1 MMSDGTAGT
10 DGAGAFNGA
19 EDGPWDWLWDADGNS
34 YADAVWTGD
43 AAAVGQWLAASADE
57 KRRRLLGGLGAN
69 PSGPLHAAAERGHVG
84 VVRTLLEWAD
94 TCGLKKEVV
103 DGQDWSGGDGRTAL
117 LCAVVAGHEA
127 AAALLLDNGAD
138 TEKRLKLARPTSGA
152 VWQAG
157 TVLHLA
163 VQNGWESMV
172 RCLLDHGASLK
183 SKDSPNGNT
192 PLHLARTE
200 GMAKLLLAAGA
211 RYGARNRCHEIPE
224 QVAVDRLQR
233 VEDLAAL
240 LSGTADGAFVP
251 VGPDGR
257 EYARRD
263 HAAAALDVAE
273 ARAVVDLLAAQGLI
287 DDFARWARRGRAWCL
302 DVFEGF
308 REAEAADDGEQM
320 KHWLGEI
327 GRPRNSFLRHPLHAW
342 RTTSGLTP
350 LQAAAADGHASVVRA
365 ILDYGWWADETTAWC
380 VRTPLF
386 LAAKAGHAEIADLLL
401 EHGADPNRR
410 QPRSDQA
417 GKDGRLPVTTALHEA
432 AKRGD
437 APMVRLLLGHGA
449 NPDTRDLRGDTAL
462 HATIKFAAL
471 HATTRTD
478 FGPSGVVDALVEVVD
493 ALVEAG
499 ASLMAV
505 DRFGQIPLA
514 AASLE
519 EVRFIDQLF
528 ADGVVGPTLRQAL
541 IRHHLA
547 AHAQAVADALRCLD
561 VLKASDPEGE
571 WRVGIMLREV
581 RSKSGDGHKAGHVV
595 LMRPCNNT
603 DWDNLMVVRPKPSD
617 GLLGV
622 GAVAKASDRYD
633 NMVIGVRRSAVV
645 QVESL
650 VRSLEGDAQI

>member
-57 KRRRLLGGLGAN
+57 KRRRLLGGWGAN

-200 GMAKLLLAAGA
+200 GVAKLLLAAGA

-251 VGPDGR
+251 VGPDER
-257 EYARRD
+257 KYVRHD
-263 HAAAALDVAE
+263 HAAAAMDVAE
-273 ARAVVDLLAAQGLI
+273 ARAVVDLLAAQELI
-287 DDFARWARRGRAWCL
+287 DGLVRWARRDRAWCL
-302 DVFEGF
+302 SVFEGF
-308 REAEAADDGEQM
+308 RAAEAADDGEQVRR
-320 KHWLGEI
+320 WLGEI
-327 GRPRNSFLRHPLHAW
+327 GRRRNDILRHPLHTW
-342 RTTSGLTP
+342 SRSGGLTP

-365 ILDYGWWADETTAWC
+365 ILDFGWWTDETTPWC

-417 GKDGRLPVTTALHEA
+417 GKDGRLPITTALHEA
-432 AKRGD
+432 VRRGD

-449 NPDTRDLRGDTAL
+449 NPDALDWRGDTAL
-462 HATIKFAAL
+462 H
-471 HATTRTD
+471 TTTWVTFD
-478 FGPSGVVDALVEVVD
+478 ADSGPSGVVDAL
-493 ALVEAG
+493 LEAG
-499 ASLMAV
+499 ASLMALNE
-505 DRFGQIPLA
+505 FGQIPLA
-514 AASLE
+514 WACSP
-519 EVRFIDQLF
+519 EVRLTEQIMADQI
-528 ADGVVGPTLRQAL
+528 VGQTLRQAL
-541 IRHHLA
+541 IRHHMT
-547 AHAQAVADALRCLD
+547 AHAQSVEDARRCLE

-571 WRVGIMLREV
+571 WRVGIMLRDV
-581 RSKSGDGHKAGHVV
+581 RTKSGDGHKAGDVV
-595 LMRPCNNT
+595 LMRPCHNT
-603 DWDNLMVVRPKPSD
+603 NWDNLMVVRPKPSE
-617 GLLGV
+617 GLREV
-622 GAVAKASDRYD
+622 GAAAKASDRYD
-633 NMVIGVRRSAVV
+633 NMVLGVRGSAIV

>member
-43 AAAVGQWLAASADE
+43 AAAVGRWLAASADE
-57 KRRRLLGGLGAN
+57 KRRRLLGGWGAN

-84 VVRTLLEWAD
+84 LVRTLLEWAD

-200 GMAKLLLAAGA
+200 GVAKLLLAAGA

-251 VGPDGR
+251 VGPDER
-257 EYARRD
+257 KYVRHD
-263 HAAAALDVAE
+263 HAAAAMDVAE
-273 ARAVVDLLAAQGLI
+273 ARAVVDLLAAQELI
-287 DDFARWARRGRAWCL
+287 DGLVRWARRDRAWCL
-302 DVFEGF
+302 SVFEGF
-308 REAEAADDGEQM
+308 RAAEAADDGEQVRR
-320 KHWLGEI
+320 WLGEI
-327 GRPRNSFLRHPLHAW
+327 GRRRNDILRHPLHTW
-342 RTTSGLTP
+342 RRSGGLTP

-365 ILDYGWWADETTAWC
+365 ILDFGWWTDETTPWC

-401 EHGADPNRR
+401 EHGADPNRQ
-410 QPRSDQA
+410 QPRADQREE
-417 GKDGRLPVTTALHEA
+417 DGRLPITTALHEA
-432 AKRGD
+432 ARRGD

-449 NPDTRDLRGDTAL
+449 NPDALDWRGDTAL
-462 HATIKFAAL
+462 H
-471 HATTRTD
+471 TTRWVAFD
-478 FGPSGVVDALVEVVD
+478 ADSGPSGVVD

-499 ASLMAV
+499 ASLMAPNE
-505 DRFGQIPLA
+505 FGQIPLA
-514 AASLE
+514 RACSPEARLTE
-519 EVRFIDQLF
+519 QIMADQI
-528 ADGVVGPTLRQAL
+528 VGQTLGQAL
-541 IRHHLA
+541 IRHHLIQS
-547 AHAQAVADALRCLD
+547 AQAVADALCCLEM
-561 VLKASDPEGE
+561 LKASDPEVE

-581 RSKSGDGHKAGHVV
+581 RSKSGDGHKAGDVV

-617 GLLGV
+617 GLLEA
-622 GAVAKASDRYD
+622 GAVAKASDGYD
-633 NMVIGVRRSAVV
+633 NMVLGVRGSAVV
-645 QVESL
+645 QVGSL
-650 VRSLEGDAQI
+650 MRSPDGDAQI

>member
-43 AAAVGQWLAASADE
+43 AAAVGRWFAASADE
-57 KRRRLLGGLGAN
+57 KRRRLLGFWGAN

-200 GMAKLLLAAGA
+200 GVAKLLLAAGA

-251 VGPDGR
+251 VGPDER
-257 EYARRD
+257 KYVRHD
-263 HAAAALDVAE
+263 HAAAAMDVAE

-302 DVFEGF
+302 SVFEGF
-308 REAEAADDGEQM
+308 RAAEAADDGEQVRR
-320 KHWLGEI
+320 WLGEI
-327 GRPRNSFLRHPLHAW
+327 GRRRNDILRHPLHTW
-342 RTTSGLTP
+342 SRSGGLTP

-365 ILDYGWWADETTAWC
+365 ILDFGWWTDETTPWC

-417 GKDGRLPVTTALHEA
+417 GKDGRLPITTALHEA
-432 AKRGD
+432 VRRGD

-449 NPDTRDLRGDTAL
+449 NPDALDWRGDTAL
-462 HATIKFAAL
+462 H
-471 HATTRTD
+471 TTTWVTFD
-478 FGPSGVVDALVEVVD
+478 ADSGPSGVVDAL
-493 ALVEAG
+493 LEAG
-499 ASLMAV
+499 ASLMALNE
-505 DRFGQIPLA
+505 FGQIPLA
-514 AASLE
+514 WACSPEARLTE
-519 EVRFIDQLF
+519 QIMADQI
-528 ADGVVGPTLRQAL
+528 VGQTLRQAL
-541 IRHHLA
+541 IRHHMT
-547 AHAQAVADALRCLD
+547 AHAQSVEDARRCLE

-571 WRVGIMLREV
+571 WRVGIMLRDV
-581 RSKSGDGHKAGHVV
+581 RTKSGDGHKAGDVV
-595 LMRPCNNT
+595 LMRPCHNT
-603 DWDNLMVVRPKPSD
+603 NWDNLMVVRPKPSE
-617 GLLGV
+617 GLMEV
-622 GAVAKASDRYD
+622 GAAAKASDRYD
-633 NMVIGVRRSAVV
+633 NMVLGVRGSAIV